1 LFKKLIKYF
10 NKKEIKEESTK
21 TPPKIEPKEVEIEI
35 TVLGN
40 MTKVDIKDDCNVTEY
55 VETMKKR
62 GQEWIEDKI
71 PNATLFDKS
80 TNIKRKI
87 IYLFERE
94 NKKYSCYENDRIIH
108 INERILQ
115 DNNHIDER
123 IITIYKQEDNY
134 IVSRMKHD
142 EQRSTYFV
150 KSHEKKNPEYEF
162 FQLGKDNALDVVK
175 EVLNNLENI
184 KTITTIIDL
193 DLIYKRFG
201 LERKEESSPK
211 IKPTTINKEESVKVK
226 KK

>member
-1 LFKKLIKYF
+1 
-10 NKKEIKEESTK
+10 
-21 TPPKIEPKEVEIEI
+21 
-35 TVLGN
+35 
-40 MTKVDIKDDCNVTEY
+40 
-55 VETMKKR
+55 
-62 GQEWIEDKI
+62 
-71 PNATLFDKS
+71 
-80 TNIKRKI
+80 
-87 IYLFERE
+87 
-94 NKKYSCYENDRIIH
+94 
-108 INERILQ
+108 
-115 DNNHIDER
+115 
-123 IITIYKQEDNY
+123 
-134 IVSRMKHD
+134 MKHD

>member
-1 LFKKLIKYF
+1 MFKNLFKCFK
-10 NKKEIKEESTK
+10 KKENWQIKTQEEK
-21 TPPKIEPKEVEIEI
+21 PKEVEIEI

-40 MTKVDIKDDCNVTEY
+40 ITKVDIKDDCNVTEY

-62 GQEWIEDKI
+62 VQEWIEDKI

-87 IYLFERE
+87 IYLFEKE

-115 DNNHIDER
+115 DNNHIDDR
-123 IITIYKQEDNY
+123 RLIIYKDDDNY
-134 IVSRMKHD
+134 IVSRLKHD

-150 KSHEKKNPEYEF
+150 KCHEKKNPEYEF
-162 FQLGKDNALDVVK
+162 FQLGKDNALDVAK
-175 EVLNNLENI
+175 EVLSNLENI
-184 KTITTIIDL
+184 SNVSSIIDI
-193 DLIYKRFG
+193 DLIYERFG
-201 LERKEESSPK
+201 FERKINQEVRVK
-211 IKPTTINKEESVKVK
+211 TVTINEDESVKVK